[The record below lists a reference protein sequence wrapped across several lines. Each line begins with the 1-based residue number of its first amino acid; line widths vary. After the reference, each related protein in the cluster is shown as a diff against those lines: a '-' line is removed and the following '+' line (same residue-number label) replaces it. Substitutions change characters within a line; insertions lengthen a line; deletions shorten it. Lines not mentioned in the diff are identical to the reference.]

1 MLYDQRFDLNKQKK
15 GEIEERFLSYVSHRI
30 RTPLNSVIGFSKLL
44 QNQEFSEGKTK
55 EFAERI
61 MDSGYQVLQYFQN
74 LIDLSELEAGMIKV
88 NPSQFGINHLL
99 SGIVGGYKDRLE
111 SEDSFDIYMMNGK
124 DELMVYQD
132 EFILERISNNLIELI
147 RSNIQEGMVSIEYDH
162 DHNAEEKIY
171 IEIRGIKSQ
180 ENKTSNRNPGHSN
193 IADSD
198 EYDYLTWKT
207 INRLLQ
213 LIQGEITYQSDSQEV
228 IYKVKVPS
236 KL

>member
-1 MLYDQRFDLNKQKK
+1 MLYDKRFDLNKHKK

-44 QNQEFSEGKTK
+44 QNLETSDEKTK

-61 MDSGYQVLQYFQN
+61 MDSGYQILQYFQN

-88 NPSQFGINHLL
+88 NPARFGISQLL

-111 SEDSFDIYMMNGK
+111 SDDLIDIYMMNDK

-132 EFILERISNNLIELI
+132 EFILERISTNLIELI
-147 RSNIQEGMVSIEYDH
+147 RSNIQQGLVSIEYESKD
-162 DHNAEEKIY
+162 DGSI
-171 IEIRGIKSQ
+171 ILEIRGIKGRCEEASDKSSGCY
-180 ENKTSNRNPGHSN
+180 NVT
-193 IADSD
+193 DSD

-207 INRLLQ
+207 INRLIQ
-213 LIQGEITYQSDSQEV
+213 LIRGRINYQSDSREL
-228 IYKVKVPS
+228 IYKVIIPGS
-236 KL
+236 L